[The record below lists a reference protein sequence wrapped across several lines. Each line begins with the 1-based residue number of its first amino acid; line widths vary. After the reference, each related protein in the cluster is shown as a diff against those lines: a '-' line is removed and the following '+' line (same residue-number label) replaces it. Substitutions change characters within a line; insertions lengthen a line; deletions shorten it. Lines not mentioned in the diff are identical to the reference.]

1 MTARGQGGAPPLI
14 SIVVPTRNS
23 EAVLAQA
30 LQSLVEQ
37 TFRDFE
43 LIVSDGASADG
54 TLAMAERFAT
64 ALPCLRV
71 DSRPDTGVY
80 DAINRGVRLSRGVW
94 FLVLGSDDRLHS
106 SQTLSAVA
114 ANLQSA
120 GSAQM
125 VYGDVRMMATNH
137 SGVPPGGRFAGALP
151 LQRLFSANMCQQSVF
166 YRRAL
171 FDTLGGFDERY
182 RLYAD
187 WAFNIRAA
195 FEAPTQWID
204 VVVADYAATG
214 MSANT
219 VDRVFLDDMPRL
231 IRAEFMRRP
240 NRRDLWSLQRRVKH
254 DANALRKKGQW
265 GSALSYFAS
274 YLQLLML
281 RVPALLRGTT

>member
-1 MTARGQGGAPPLI
+1 MTAAGLGSAPPLI
-14 SIVVPTRNS
+14 SIVVPTFNS
-23 EAVLAQA
+23 GAVLVPA
-30 LQSLVEQ
+30 LESLSKQ

-54 TLAMAERFAT
+54 TLAMVERFSS
-64 ALPCLRV
+64 ALPSLRV
-71 DSRPDTGVY
+71 ESRPDAGVY
-80 DAINRGVRLSRGVW
+80 DAINRGVRLSRGAW

-106 SQTLSAVA
+106 SETLATVATYLHSAD
-114 ANLQSA
+114 
-120 GSAQM
+120 SAQM
-125 VYGDVRMMATNH
+125 VYGDVRMMAANH
-137 SGVPPGGRFAGALP
+137 SGVPPGGRFAGPLP

-166 YRRAL
+166 YRRGL

-214 MSANT
+214 MSANA
-219 VDRVFLDDMPRL
+219 VDRVFLDHMPGL

-240 NRRDLWSLQRRVKH
+240 GRRDLWPLQRRLKH
-254 DANALRKKGQW
+254 DANALRKKGRL
-265 GSALSYFAS
+265 GLALSYLAS

-281 RVPALLRGTT
+281 RVPVLLRGAA